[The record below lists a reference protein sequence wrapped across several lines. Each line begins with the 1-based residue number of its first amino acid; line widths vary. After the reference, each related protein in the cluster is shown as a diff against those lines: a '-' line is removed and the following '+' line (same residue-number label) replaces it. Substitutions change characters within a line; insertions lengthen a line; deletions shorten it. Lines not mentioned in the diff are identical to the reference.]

1 MLLYTQRKRS
11 GIHEGMLSMS
21 EFRSQIEH
29 VDPLA
34 DARAWLARME
44 QTLARLAAEC
54 APERE
59 KVRQFEDRRRIA
71 ERLVQD
77 LRDGGYS
84 CGLVDDGRARALSTK
99 IESMTAGK
107 SAADL
112 ETMIMERLRENPACA
127 ALARVQVVPEGN
139 EGGWGVH
146 AQPRMG
152 MIILDECTRTISAV
166 VTDLRRGHRLV
177 EK

>member
-1 MLLYTQRKRS
+1 
-11 GIHEGMLSMS
+11 MLSMS
-21 EFRSQIEH
+21 EFRSQIQH

-59 KVRQFEDRRRIA
+59 KDQQFGDRRQIA
-71 ERLVQD
+71 GRLVQD
-77 LRDGGYS
+77 LRDAGYS
-84 CGLVDDGRARALSTK
+84 CGLVDDGRARALSTT
-99 IESMTAGK
+99 IEGTIAGK

-127 ALARVQVVPEGN
+127 ALARVQVVPEGD
-139 EGGWGVH
+139 EGGWGAH

-152 MIILDECTRTISAV
+152 MIILDECTRSISAV